1 MTAVLES
8 RLADHEEKMMRKIL
22 AGATVL
28 ILLGAFLQA
37 AENETVTDR
46 PATQSANAVYT
57 QNLDYAITMIADE
70 YVRPVSRSDLL
81 FAALSGLYET
91 AKVPIPAS
99 LRTDTEAAKTDS
111 ARIALISKTRE
122 KLGDGDSLRGTAA
135 LIASIQAMCK
145 TLDPHTTIMSGEE
158 LVRVN
163 QEENNRGLGLEFQ
176 EPVGSGPIRIKNVLP
191 GSPAQ
196 KAGLRPEDLITQIN
210 GLPPDTGFIALG
222 IPQMMRPPRDDQLL
236 PTDPVELT
244 IQRVGPKTTWKT
256 RLTPGFFRPETV
268 WGVTRKPDNS
278 WDFILD
284 QAKRI
289 AFVRVGSMGEGT
301 AEELQEILVELHSQ
315 DIRGLILDLR
325 WNPGGFFNEAV
336 AAARLFLGEELIA
349 RIKTRN
355 GTDRE
360 YSGKR
365 DVNFLNF
372 PMVVLVNGETS
383 GGAELIAAALQD
395 NNRALVAGQRTL
407 GKASVQSTKALRVG
421 NLGIKLTTGTF
432 VRPSGKNL
440 HRFPDSRRTDDW
452 GVLPNAKLEFRTSAD
467 ANRKLR
473 EWYLWQTL
481 RPGGSIEALPLDDP
495 LADPQ
500 RYAAWMSLTDKI
512 K

>member
-1 MTAVLES
+1 
-8 RLADHEEKMMRKIL
+8 MRIIL
-22 AGATVL
+22 SGFIGL
-28 ILLGAFLQA
+28 IFLGPWVQA
-37 AENETVTDR
+37 AENETSTDH
-46 PATQSANAVYT
+46 PSTQSPGGIYA
-57 QNLDYAITMIADE
+57 QNLDYTINIIVDE
-70 YVRPVSRSDLL
+70 YVRPVSRTDLV
-81 FAALSGLYET
+81 FAALTSLYET
-91 AKVPIPAS
+91 AKVPTPS
-99 LRTDTEAAKTDS
+99 TLRADVEAAKSDN
-111 ARIALISKTRE
+111 ARLALITRTRE
-122 KLGDGDSLRGTAA
+122 KLGDAEALRGTAA
-135 LIASIQAMCK
+135 LMVSIRAMCK
-145 TLDPHTTIMSGEE
+145 TLDPYTSLMTGEE

-163 QEENNRGLGLEFQ
+163 QEENSHGLGMEFYKP
-176 EPVGSGPIRIKNVLP
+176 EGNGPLKIKNVLP

-210 GLPPDTGFIALG
+210 GLPPETGFIALG
-222 IPQMMRPPRDDQLL
+222 IPQWTRPPRDEQPL
-236 PTDPVELT
+236 PSDPVELMVE
-244 IQRVGPKTTWKT
+244 RASSKTVWKT

-268 WGVTRKPDNS
+268 WGVNRKPDNS

-301 AEELQEILVELHSQ
+301 AEELQEILIGLQGQ

-336 AAARLFLGEELIA
+336 AVARLFLGEELIA

-365 DVNFLNF
+365 DVNFMNF
-372 PMVVLVNGETS
+372 PMIVLVNGETS

-395 NNRALVAGQRTL
+395 NQRARIAGQRTL
-407 GKASVQSTKALRVG
+407 GKASVQSTKALRVRD
-421 NLGIKLTTGTF
+421 LGIKLTTGTF
-432 VRPSGKNL
+432 LRPSGKNL

-452 GVLPNAKLEFRTSAD
+452 GVLPNPKLELRASAD
-467 ANRKLR
+467 VNRQLR

-481 RPGGSIEALPLDDP
+481 RPGGSIEALPLDD
-495 LADPQ
+495 LAADPQ
-500 RYAAWMSLTDKI
+500 RYAAWMALAEKI